1 MYAGQAPVW
10 LAGLLEMLA
19 EPEEAPFQLLHV
31 PVLEIVTVFVMVEVL
46 VMTDVE
52 QTGPAPYVTVEQEEV
67 IGYPAVSM
75 W

>member
-1 MYAGQAPVW
+1 M
-10 LAGLLEMLA
+10 LE
-19 EPEEAPFQLLHV
+19 EDEAPFQLLHV

-46 VMTDVE
+46 VVVE
-52 QTGPAPYVTVEQEEV
+52 QTGPAPYVTVEQVEV